1 MRLDEFPI
9 APTFALELS
18 TVLKSILKDYKL
30 TQQALV
36 DMYEL
41 KYDDTK
47 PTMTREYLANIA
59 TGKRYPSNQLLR
71 RLDEMFPTYNL
82 TQYLRIESTK
92 VYKLFADVHPRDAD
106 HLLDYL
112 KLQKAKFVMNSKN
125 VI

>member
-9 APTFALELS
+9 APTFALELA
-18 TVLKSILKDYKL
+18 TVLKSILKDNNL
-30 TQQALV
+30 TQQVLV

-41 KYDDTK
+41 KYNGTK

-59 TGKRYPSNQLLR
+59 VGKRYPSNQILR
-71 RLDEMFPTYNL
+71 RLDAMFPTYNL

-92 VYKLFADVHPRDAD
+92 VYKLFADVHPKDAD

-112 KLQKAKFVMNSKN
+112 KLQKDKFMLNSKN